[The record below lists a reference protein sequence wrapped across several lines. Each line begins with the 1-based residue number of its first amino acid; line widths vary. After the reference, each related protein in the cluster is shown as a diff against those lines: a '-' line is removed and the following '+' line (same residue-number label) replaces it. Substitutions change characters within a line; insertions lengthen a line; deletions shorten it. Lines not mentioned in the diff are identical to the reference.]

1 MPRPRTEPPP
11 PLVDWGEDS
20 LRSVLVRVPFAD
32 HGAARALC
40 SRTRDLL
47 RSPAFRE
54 ERLESGCAE
63 HAVVVAGGRRDGRPT
78 AECELLTGGRWL
90 SIAPMSGP
98 RSRACSV
105 VLDGELWVLG
115 GRDYYGADLQ
125 SVEVWNPQANSWR
138 SSPSFQQRRSAH
150 VVGVVGGSR

>member
-1 MPRPRTEPPP
+1 MARPGAEPPP

-32 HGAARALC
+32 HGTMRALC
-40 SRTRDLL
+40 SRIRDLL

-63 HAVVVAGGRRDGRPT
+63 HAVVVAGGRRDCRPT
-78 AECELLTGGRWL
+78 AECQLLTGGRWL

-98 RSRACSV
+98 RSLACSV

-115 GRDYYGADLQ
+115 GLDKNYAALQ
-125 SVEVWNPQANSWR
+125 SVELWNPQANSWR
-138 SSPSFQQRRSAH
+138 SSPSFRQARYGH
-150 VVGVVGGSR
+150 VGGVIGG